1 MKIGDLV
8 DYYNGIYLAVVLYVN
23 NEGGTVKAY
32 LNNGKIKWLVKSGC
46 KVVSKWIYTRR
57 YSILYYPLP

>member
-1 MKIGDLV
+1 MKVGDLV

-32 LNNGKIKWLVKSGC
+32 LNDGKIKWLVKSGC
-46 KVVSKWIYTRR
+46 KVVS
-57 YSILYYPLP
+57 S